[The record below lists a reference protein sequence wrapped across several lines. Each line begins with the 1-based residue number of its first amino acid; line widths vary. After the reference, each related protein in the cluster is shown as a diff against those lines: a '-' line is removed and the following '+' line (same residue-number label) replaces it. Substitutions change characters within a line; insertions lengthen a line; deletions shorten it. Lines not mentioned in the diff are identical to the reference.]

1 MEGEEWR
8 RRVRIKEGA
17 MTGHIPSEARERA
30 GGRAYGR
37 RGGFEGVE
45 GGAAGDAATVLG
57 DRLTG
62 SQASRRSSHV
72 RSPTSSRYHARSDLA
87 AAARRKMSGSQ
98 GHSTIACCSMEKGRR
113 WGGGGE

>member
-17 MTGHIPSEARERA
+17 VTGRIPSEARERA
-30 GGRAYGR
+30 GGRASGR

-45 GGAAGDAATVLG
+45 GGEAGDAATVLG

-62 SQASRRSSHV
+62 S
-72 RSPTSSRYHARSDLA
+72 
-87 AAARRKMSGSQ
+87 
-98 GHSTIACCSMEKGRR
+98 
-113 WGGGGE
+113 